1 MKDYEWRHVLQ
12 LIVQLARLKLSGA
25 MMGDI
30 FTEIMMINIRN
41 RVSKCM
47 KWFDF
52 PCYYTNSNPH
62 DVLRAIKVLKED
74 EKYIVVGFRHLQ

>member
-1 MKDYEWRHVLQ
+1 VKDYEWRHVLQ

-41 RVSKCM
+41 RVSKWM
-47 KWFDF
+47 KWMMAWFYVPVRMRMINLINPMILGVLSD
-52 PCYYTNSNPH
+52 NS
-62 DVLRAIKVLKED
+62 R
-74 EKYIVVGFRHLQ
+74 